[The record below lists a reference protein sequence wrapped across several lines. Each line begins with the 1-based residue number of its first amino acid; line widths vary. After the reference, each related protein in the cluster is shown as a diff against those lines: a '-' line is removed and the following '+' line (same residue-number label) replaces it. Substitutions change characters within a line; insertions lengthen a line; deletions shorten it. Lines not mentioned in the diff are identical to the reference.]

1 MNQDLE
7 CDARYWRERAE
18 QARQAA
24 VEMVSPEAKATML
37 EIAAAYLRM
46 VERAEDG
53 ISRWQHPE
61 NQRRTDGQ
69 D

>member
-1 MNQDLE
+1 MNQDLDR
-7 CDARYWRERAE
+7 DARYWRERAE

-24 VEMVSPEAKATML
+24 VGMISPEAKATML
-37 EIAAAYLRM
+37 AIAAAYLRM

-61 NQRRTDGQ
+61 NQRRTDRH